1 MNVCL
6 ETEIKE
12 KLAQGKVE
20 AEALKKEK
28 KSEEGGVATLEDH
41 LANPGPVCSLS
52 LSLSPDMH
60 ILMMMGTQV
69 IAENLGEPASKEE
82 LKKRMEELNQ
92 KK

>member
-1 MNVCL
+1 MPVIPGDNDQ
-6 ETEIKE
+6 EIKE

-28 KSEEGGVATLEDH
+28 KSEGGVATLEDH
-41 LANPGPVCSLS
+41 LANPGP
-52 LSLSPDMH
+52 
-60 ILMMMGTQV
+60 V

>member
-1 MNVCL
+1 
-6 ETEIKE
+6 
-12 KLAQGKVE
+12 
-20 AEALKKEK
+20 
-28 KSEEGGVATLEDH
+28 
-41 LANPGPVCSLS
+41 
-52 LSLSPDMH
+52 MH